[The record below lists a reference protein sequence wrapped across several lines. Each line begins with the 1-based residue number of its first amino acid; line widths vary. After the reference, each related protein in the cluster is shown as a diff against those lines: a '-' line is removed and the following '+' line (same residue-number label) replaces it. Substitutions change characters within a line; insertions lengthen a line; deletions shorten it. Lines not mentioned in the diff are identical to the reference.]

1 MVTYTISNIP
11 CNLFVLIWHLPF
23 NLHYRLN
30 GLQIRTITAS
40 TSLFTLLFTSIISPS
55 NTYSIAIGNTTIFVD
70 MYHNA
75 LQCKELFDY
84 DANMKTHM
92 IDDRSQSRKSHIC
105 RCRDECKKILRYG
118 HLRTHLLIYIEEK
131 HHPCRQREV
140 SCREAESLNKHILN
154 HSGENPHSCT
164 ECKRAF

>member
-92 IDDRSQSRKSHIC
+92 IDDRPQSRK
-105 RCRDECKKILRYG
+105 G
-118 HLRTHLLIYIEEK
+118 HTDAESAKNCSVLWTSENSFTHL
-131 HHPCRQREV
+131 Q
-140 SCREAESLNKHILN
+140 
-154 HSGENPHSCT
+154 
-164 ECKRAF
+164 